1 MLCDTLKVPE
11 TDLLCGCG
19 PRTPL
24 LLNIVCHKDSKQE
37 REPSVLD
44 DIQTPEDIRVS
55 LRRVCIIFVTIS
67 THHVHVLFTCF
78 KKAFDF
84 IPKYV
89 IPPDS
94 IEEATQD
101 DLSTSLTMPFD
112 SAIAGSLF
120 ERRFQ
125 EVHCSNHL
133 NSFNPPDNQQSNVR
147 ASLLTT

>member
-1 MLCDTLKVPE
+1 MSQ
-11 TDLLCGCG
+11 
-19 PRTPL
+19 R
-24 LLNIVCHKDSKQE
+24 KQE

-78 KKAFDF
+78 IKAFDF

-120 ERRFQ
+120 
-125 EVHCSNHL
+125 
-133 NSFNPPDNQQSNVR
+133 
-147 ASLLTT
+147 

>member
-1 MLCDTLKVPE
+1 MSQ
-11 TDLLCGCG
+11 
-19 PRTPL
+19 R
-24 LLNIVCHKDSKQE
+24 KQE

-55 LRRVCIIFVTIS
+55 LRRECIIFLVS

-112 SAIAGSLF
+112 SAK
-120 ERRFQ
+120 
-125 EVHCSNHL
+125 
-133 NSFNPPDNQQSNVR
+133 
-147 ASLLTT
+147 